1 MSYIAKMTKQQI
13 RVYQMAQKAA
23 EGRSIENILLEI
35 AKDKSGIL
43 CATLVATNGYKIIRR
58 EVDTGAAAKEDRINI
73 PQYVMKAA
81 DKVMSPDDI
90 AFLYNN
96 KLVVKYNPYQE
107 ESQIIEEDFPSKAEI
122 LFTEQAEMHFPETRQ
137 LVERKTDCM
146 IPEKVITIDPNLL
159 IKTLQQFKE
168 GSRFVNVKLHIA
180 GANDILIIKADSTF
194 DGNDITA
201 GIMPIRS
208 QE

>member
-1 MSYIAKMTKQQI
+1 MSYIAKITKQQI
-13 RVYQMAQKAA
+13 KVYQMAQKAA

-35 AKDKSGIL
+35 TKDESGVL

-58 EVDTGAAAKEDRINI
+58 EIDTGTAAKEDRINI

-81 DKVMSPDDI
+81 DKVMSPDDV

-96 KLVVKYNPYQE
+96 KLVVKYNPLQ
-107 ESQIIEEDFPSKAEI
+107 ESQIVEEDFPSKAEI

-137 LVERKTDCM
+137 LIERKTDCI
-146 IPEKVITIDPNLL
+146 IPDKVITIDPDLL

-180 GANDILIIKADSTF
+180 GVNDILIIKADSTF

>member
-1 MSYIAKMTKQQI
+1 MSYIAKITKQQI
-13 RVYQMAQKAA
+13 KVYQMAQKAA

-35 AKDKSGIL
+35 TKDESGVL

-58 EVDTGAAAKEDRINI
+58 EIDTGTAAKEDRINI

-81 DKVMSPDDI
+81 DKVMSPDDV

-96 KLVVKYNPYQE
+96 KLVVKYNPLQ
-107 ESQIIEEDFPSKAEI
+107 ESQIVEEDFPSKAEI

-137 LVERKTDCM
+137 LIERKTDCI
-146 IPEKVITIDPNLL
+146 IPDKVITIDPDLL

-180 GANDILIIKADSTF
+180 GVNDILIIKADSTF

-208 QE
+208 QG

>member
-1 MSYIAKMTKQQI
+1 MSYIAKITKQQI
-13 RVYQMAQKAA
+13 KVYQMAQKAA

-35 AKDKSGIL
+35 TKDESGVL

-58 EVDTGAAAKEDRINI
+58 EIDTGTAAKEDRINI

-81 DKVMSPDDI
+81 DKVMSPDDV

-96 KLVVKYNPYQE
+96 KLVVKYNPLQ
-107 ESQIIEEDFPSKAEI
+107 ESQIVEEDFPSKAEM

-137 LVERKTDCM
+137 LIERKTDCI
-146 IPEKVITIDPNLL
+146 IPDKVITIDPDLL

-180 GANDILIIKADSTF
+180 GVNDILIIKADSTF

>member
-13 RVYQMAQKAA
+13 KVYQMAQKPS
-23 EGRSIENILLEI
+23 EGRVLENILLEI
-35 AKDKSGIL
+35 VKDKSGVL
-43 CATLVATNGYKIIRR
+43 CATLVATNTYKVIRR
-58 EVDTGAAAKEDRINI
+58 EIDAGTLVKEGRINI
-73 PQYVMKAA
+73 PQHVMKAA
-81 DKVMSPDDI
+81 DKVMSSDDV
-90 AFLYNN
+90 AFLYDN
-96 KLVVKYNPYQE
+96 KLVIKCNPFQ
-107 ESQIIEEDFPSKAEI
+107 ESQIVEEDFPSKAEI
-122 LFTEQAEMHFPETRQ
+122 LFTEQTEMHFPETRQ

-146 IPEKVITIDPNLL
+146 IPDKIITVDPDLL

-168 GSRFVNVKLHIA
+168 GKRFVNVKLHIA

>member
-13 RVYQMAQKAA
+13 KVYQMAQKPS
-23 EGRSIENILLEI
+23 EGRVLEKILLEI
-35 AKDKSGIL
+35 VKDKSGVL
-43 CATLVATNGYKIIRR
+43 CATLVATNTYKIIRR
-58 EVDTGAAAKEDRINI
+58 EIDAGTLVKEGRINI
-73 PQYVMKAA
+73 PQHVMKAA
-81 DKVMSPDDI
+81 DKVMSSDDV
-90 AFLYNN
+90 AFLYDN
-96 KLVVKYNPYQE
+96 KLVIKYNPFQ
-107 ESQIIEEDFPSKAEI
+107 ESQIVEEDFPSKAEI
-122 LFTEQAEMHFPETRQ
+122 LFTEQTEMHFPETRQ

-146 IPEKVITIDPNLL
+146 IPDKIITVDPDLL

-168 GSRFVNVKLHIA
+168 GKRFVNVKLHIA

>member
-1 MSYIAKMTKQQI
+1 MSYIAKITKQQI
-13 RVYQMAQKAA
+13 KVYQMAQKAA

-35 AKDKSGIL
+35 TKDESGVL

-58 EVDTGAAAKEDRINI
+58 EIDTGTAAKEDRINI

-81 DKVMSPDDI
+81 DKVMSPDDV

-96 KLVVKYNPYQE
+96 KLVVKYNQLQ
-107 ESQIIEEDFPSKAEI
+107 ESQIVEEDFPSKAEI

-137 LVERKTDCM
+137 LIERKTDCI
-146 IPEKVITIDPNLL
+146 IPDKVITIDPDLL

-180 GANDILIIKADSTF
+180 GVNDILIIKADSTF

>member
-1 MSYIAKMTKQQI
+1 MSYIVKMTKQQI
-13 RVYQMAQKAA
+13 KVYQMTQRAV
-23 EGRSIENILLEI
+23 EGRSIENVLLEI
-35 AKDKSGIL
+35 TKDKSGVL

-81 DKVMSPDDI
+81 DKVMSPDDV

-96 KLVVKYNPYQE
+96 KLVVKYNPFQ
-107 ESQIIEEDFPSKAEI
+107 ESQIVEEDFPSKAEI

-146 IPEKVITIDPNLL
+146 IPEKVITIAPDLL

-180 GANDILIIKADSTF
+180 GANDVLIIKADSTF

>member
-13 RVYQMAQKAA
+13 KVYQMAQKPN
-23 EGRSIENILLEI
+23 EGRAIENILLEI
-35 AKDKSGIL
+35 TKDKSGVL

-58 EVDTGAAAKEDRINI
+58 EVDTGTAAKEDRINV

-81 DKVMSPDDI
+81 DKVMSPDDV

-96 KLVVKYNPYQE
+96 KLVVKYNPFQE
-107 ESQIIEEDFPSKAEI
+107 SHIIDEDFPSKAEI
-122 LFTEQAEMHFPETRQ
+122 LFTEQTEMRFPETRQ

-168 GSRFVNVKLHIA
+168 GNRFVNVKLHIA

>member
-13 RVYQMAQKAA
+13 KVYQMAQKAA

-58 EVDTGAAAKEDRINI
+58 EIDAGTLAKEGRINI
-73 PQYVMKAA
+73 PQCVMKAA
-81 DKVMSPDDI
+81 DKVMSSDDV
-90 AFLYNN
+90 AFLYDN
-96 KLVVKYNPYQE
+96 KLVIKYNPFQE
-107 ESQIIEEDFPSKAEI
+107 NQIVEEDFPSKAEI
-122 LFTEQAEMHFPETRQ
+122 LFTEQTEMHFPETRQ

-146 IPEKVITIDPNLL
+146 IPEKVITIDPDLL

-180 GANDILIIKADSTF
+180 GANDVLIIKADNTF